1 MYRMYNTMGYCGT
14 YRNFML
20 PEDLYIDGCNSYC
33 RMTKLNNRKKEL
45 DKQRTEWRKKH
56 RTLNGR
62 IILYPE
68 KPPEHINA
76 RGSKVYNWFWKRI
89 LLETNPQEIPAIISA
104 VKGQIKRESDKK
116 KIQVFRTM
124 IGMAED
130 AYQLKRLEDIK
141 DYDSELM
148 LGKKPVYNSEQGV
161 IYKGGEIYTTDYTE
175 DEDEIIVRDIE
186 GIIVD
191 ALSSE
196 DRQGNVKLKTMRNNT
211 YKNWN
216 YMGKL

>member
-1 MYRMYNTMGYCGT
+1 M
-14 YRNFML
+14 
-20 PEDLYIDGCNSYC
+20 DVIVIC
-33 RMTKLNNRKKEL
+33 RMVKINNRKKEL

-89 LLETNPQEIPAIISA
+89 LLETQPQEIPAIISGI
-104 VKGQIKRESDKK
+104 KSQIKRESDNK

-130 AYQLKRLEDIK
+130 AYQLKQLDGIK

-148 LGKKPVYNSEQGV
+148 LGKRPIYNSDQGV
-161 IYKGGEIYTTDYTE
+161 IYKGGSIYTTDYTE
-175 DEDEIIVRDIE
+175 DEDKIIVRDVE
-186 GIIVD
+186 GVIVD
-191 ALSSE
+191 ALSSDDKQE
-196 DRQGNVKLKTMRNNT
+196 STKLKKVRNNT
-211 YKNWN
+211 YKTWK
-216 YMGKL
+216 YTEEL

>member
-1 MYRMYNTMGYCGT
+1 M
-14 YRNFML
+14 
-20 PEDLYIDGCNSYC
+20 DVIVIC
-33 RMTKLNNRKKEL
+33 RMEKDNSRKKEL

-76 RGSKVYNWFWKRI
+76 RGSKVYNWFWKKI

-161 IYKGGEIYTTDYTE
+161 IYKGGEIYTIDYTE